1 MICCAN
7 QSRPTP
13 WGLTDWLLPGFELE
27 LGLGLGLE
35 FRFAFAVSV
44 GLLSNESSFPRTIN
58 TGTCF
63 FRDGETTCHK
73 ASESNC
79 AESALGASMAF
90 AATPAS
96 IKAFRVPGPVAQN
109 LGPACI
115 GRCAKNIRT
124 AWALTN
130 ITACQ
135 RGHCC
140 HARSTACVSDAGP
153 ISINGR

>member
-1 MICCAN
+1 MTCCAN

-13 WGLTDWLLPGFELE
+13 WKLTGWLLLELE
-27 LGLGLGLE
+27 FGLV
-35 FRFAFAVSV
+35 FRFGFTFAFSG
-44 GLLSNESSFPRTIN
+44 GLLSEASSFPRTIN
-58 TGTCF
+58 TGACF
-63 FRDGETTCHK
+63 LRDGETTCHK

-96 IKAFRVPGPVAQN
+96 IKACRVPGPVAQN

-140 HARSTACVSDAGP
+140 HARSTACVSGAGP